1 MPTEVWNPD
10 QYERFRRERQQP
22 FFDLL
27 ALVRPV
33 SSPRVIDL
41 GCGTGE
47 LTSELH
53 RRLGARETIGVDSSA
68 AMLER
73 AAAHAGDGLRFE
85 RGDIAEFVAADGFDV
100 IFSNAALHWL
110 PDHQALIGRLT
121 RALRPGG
128 QLAVQVPANHD
139 HASHVTAAEV
149 ATEMGIQPHTP
160 QVLLPE
166 AYAAILGRDGY
177 AEQHVR
183 LQVYLHRLD
192 ARDAVVEWVKGT
204 LLTDYARRL
213 SEDGYADFLARYRA
227 RLLPKLEDARP
238 YLFTF
243 KRTHFWGQRPS

>member
-1 MPTEVWNPD
+1 MATEVWNPD
-10 QYERFRRERQQP
+10 QYGRFQRERQQP

-33 SSPRVIDL
+33 PSPRVIDL

-47 LTSELH
+47 LTGELH

-73 AAAHAGDGLRFE
+73 AAAHAGDGVRFE
-85 RGDIAEFVAADGFDV
+85 RGDIADFAASDGFDV

-110 PDHQALIGRLT
+110 PDHEALIGRLS

-139 HASHVTAAEV
+139 HASHITAAEV
-149 ATEMGIQPHTP
+149 AREMGIEPHTP
-160 QVLLPE
+160 QVLVPE
-166 AYAAILGRDGY
+166 TYASILGRAGS

-192 ARDAVVEWVKGT
+192 SRDAVVEWVKGT

-243 KRTHFWGQRPS
+243 KRILFWAQRSA

>member
-85 RGDIAEFVAADGFDV
+85 RGDIAEFVAADGFAV

-139 HASHVTAAEV
+139 HASGLAVFCSLAELKAIATLDLRIDYLRAAE
-149 ATEMGIQPHTP
+149 P
-160 QVLLPE
+160 
-166 AYAAILGRDGY
+166 GRDLVGHAHCY
-177 AEQHVR
+177 KLTTHVAFVR
-183 LQVYLHRLD
+183 ATAWEHGPDDPFASALGTFMIGANQSVSPV
-192 ARDAVVEWVKGT
+192 ARAVRK
-204 LLTDYARRL
+204 
-213 SEDGYADFLARYRA
+213 
-227 RLLPKLEDARP
+227 KLEESR
-238 YLFTF
+238 
-243 KRTHFWGQRPS
+243 

>member
-27 ALVRPV
+27 ALVRPA
-33 SSPRVIDL
+33 SSPRAIDL

-47 LTSELH
+47 LTCELH

-73 AAAHAGDGLRFE
+73 AAAH
-85 RGDIAEFVAADGFDV
+85 GFDV

-110 PDHQALIGRLT
+110 PDHEALIGRLT

-166 AYAAILGRDGY
+166 TYAAILGRAGY
-177 AEQHVR
+177 AGQHVR

-192 ARDAVVEWVKGT
+192 SRAAVVEWVKGT

-227 RLLPKLEDARP
+227 RLLPKLADARP

-243 KRTHFWGQRPS
+243 KRIHFWAQRPS

>member
-10 QYERFRRERQQP
+10 QYDRFRRERQQP

-33 SSPRVIDL
+33 PSPRVIDL

-47 LTSELH
+47 LTGELH

-73 AAAHAGDGLRFE
+73 AAAHTGDGVRFE
-85 RGDIAEFVAADGFDV
+85 RGDIADFAASDGFDV

-110 PDHQALIGRLT
+110 PDHEALIGRLS
-121 RALRPGG
+121 RALQPGG

-149 ATEMGIQPHTP
+149 AREMGIEPHTP
-160 QVLLPE
+160 QVLVPE
-166 AYAAILGRDGY
+166 TYASILGRAGS

-192 ARDAVVEWVKGT
+192 SRDAVVEWVKGT

-213 SEDGYADFLARYRA
+213 SEDDYADFLARYRA

-243 KRTHFWGQRPS
+243 KRILFWAQRSP

>member
-1 MPTEVWNPD
+1 MPSEVWNPD
-10 QYERFRRERQQP
+10 QYDRFRRERQQP

-27 ALVRPV
+27 ALLRPAKE
-33 SSPRVIDL
+33 PRVVDL

-47 LTSELH
+47 LTRELH
-53 RRLGARETIGVDSSA
+53 HRLGARETIGVDSSA

-73 AAAHAGDGLRFE
+73 AAAHDGGGLRFE
-85 RGDIAEFVAADGFDV
+85 RGDIADFCADDAFDL

-110 PDHQALIGRLT
+110 PDHEALIGRLS

-149 ATEMGIQPHTP
+149 ATEMGLSPHIP

-166 AYAAILGRDGY
+166 SYASILGRAGY

-192 ARDAVVEWVKGT
+192 SREAVVEWVKGT

-213 SEDGYADFLARYRA
+213 SEDAYADFLARYRA

-243 KRTHFWGQRPS
+243 KRIHLWAQRSP